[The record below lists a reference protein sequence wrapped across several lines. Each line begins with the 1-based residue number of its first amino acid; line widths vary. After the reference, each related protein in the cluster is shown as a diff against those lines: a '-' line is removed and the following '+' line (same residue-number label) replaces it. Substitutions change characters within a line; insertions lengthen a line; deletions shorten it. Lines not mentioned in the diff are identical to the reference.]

1 MDATD
6 HIDAQARDGL
16 IRQLAEWAAER
27 PRTYAE
33 AMEAWGSHCPALT
46 IWEDALAE
54 RLIAV
59 RPVPGAGRDGG
70 EVRLTSAGRAL
81 LHQPG

>member
-1 MDATD
+1 MDASD
-6 HIDAQARDGL
+6 HIDGQAREGL
-16 IRQLAEWAAER
+16 IRQLVDWAAWR

-33 AMEAWGSHCPALT
+33 AMEAWGSSCPALT

-59 RPVPGAGRDGG
+59 VPVAGAGRAGG
-70 EVRLTSAGRAL
+70 QVRVTEAGNAL
-81 LHQPG
+81 IGR

>member
-1 MDATD
+1 MDASD

-16 IRQLAEWAAER
+16 IRQLIDWAAVR
-27 PRTYAE
+27 PRSYAD
-33 AMEAWGSHCPALT
+33 AMEAWRSSCPALT

-59 RPVPGAGRDGG
+59 QPVAGAGTDGG
-70 EVRLTSAGRAL
+70 RVVVTEAGRARL
-81 LHQPG
+81 AAAR

>member
-6 HIDAQARDGL
+6 HIDANAREGL
-16 IRQLAEWAAER
+16 IRQLVDWAAER

-33 AMEAWGSHCPALT
+33 AMEAWSSACAALT

-59 RPVPGAGRDGG
+59 EPAPGAAKADAR
-70 EVRLTSAGRAL
+70 VRITPAGRAL
-81 LHQPG
+81 LERGA

>member
-6 HIDAQARDGL
+6 HIDANAREGL
-16 IRQLAEWAAER
+16 IRQLVGWTAER
-27 PRTYAE
+27 PRSYGE
-33 AMEAWGSHCPALT
+33 AMEAWRSSCPALT

-59 RPVPGAGRDGG
+59 DPVQGASTAEAR
-70 EVRLTSAGRAL
+70 VRVTAAGQAL
-81 LHQPG
+81 LRRGA